1 MVSSISH
8 IHYFQQLNAMM
19 KLFGILY
26 CTYLQKPRAVAI
38 GVASYGANSD
48 CGSLDNDLAAVKVTM
63 VLDWIKEKSDI
74 QGRAHAPVCS
84 KKMKRW
90 PIQSLNKG

>member
-1 MVSSISH
+1 MVSSISP

-19 KLFGILY
+19 ELFTILF
-26 CTYLQKPRAVAI
+26 TYSQKPRAVAI

-63 VLDWIKEKSDI
+63 VLDWIKEKSDL
-74 QGRAHAPVCS
+74 QGRAHASVCS